1 MNYMSRYSSI
11 ALIALLLIVVPCIGS
26 AAAVPPDSSITYTIT
41 VQEDGTGIWHVE
53 YRTLL
58 ASDEDQKA
66 FDAYAKNLSGLFLP
80 QFRDLMQRSASQASV
95 ATSRKME
102 ITDFSGDAV
111 VQISPTGKYGI
122 VFYSFN
128 WKGFAKP
135 GDQLTIGDAFAG
147 GMYLAKDH
155 TLIIRYPAGYT
166 VSLAE
171 PVPDQVRDGLIW
183 YGQRSFG
190 AGEPRLVFE
199 QSGFPYVPVLF
210 GSVLV
215 LIVIAVVFFI
225 LKKRRLENTNEP
237 DDIDKPVETDEPD
250 SATVPL
256 SEADIISLE
265 EKIIQLLQA
274 SNGEQYQSEIVKN
287 LGLPKSTVSATL
299 NDLHKRGV
307 IQKVKKGRE
316 NLIRLI

>member
-1 MNYMSRYSSI
+1 MTRYSIFS
-11 ALIALLLIVVPCIGS
+11 LIALLLVCTVGIAG
-26 AAAVPPDSSITYTIT
+26 AAVVPPDSSITYTIT
-41 VQEDGTGIWHVE
+41 VGEDGTGIWHVE

-66 FDAYAKNLSGLFLP
+66 FDAYAKNLSSLFLP
-80 QFRDLMQRSASQASV
+80 QFRDLMQRSASQGSV

-111 VQISPTGKYGI
+111 VQTSPTGKYGV
-122 VFYSFN
+122 VFFSFN

-135 GDQLTIGDAFAG
+135 GDQLSIGDAFAG

-171 PVPDQVRDGLIW
+171 PAPDQVRDGLIW

-210 GSVLV
+210 GSALV
-215 LIVIAVVFFI
+215 LIVIAGVFFV
-225 LKKRRLENTNEP
+225 LRKRRIEDIKEP
-237 DDIDKPVETDEPD
+237 VQTDEPD
-250 SATVPL
+250 IATVPL
-256 SEADIISLE
+256 SDAEMLSLE
-265 EKIIQLLQA
+265 EKIVQLLKA
-274 SNGEQYQSEIVKN
+274 SNGEQYQSEIIKN

-299 NDLHKRGV
+299 NDLHKRGI
-307 IQKVKKGRE
+307 IQKIKKGRE
-316 NLIRLI
+316 NLIRLT

>member
-1 MNYMSRYSSI
+1 MTRYRI
-11 ALIALLLIVVPCIGS
+11 FFLIVLLLVCSVGIAG
-26 AAAVPPDSSITYTIT
+26 AAPVPPDSSITYTIT
-41 VQEDGTGIWHVE
+41 VGDDGTGIWHVE

-66 FDAYAKNLSGLFLP
+66 FDAYAKNLSSLFLP

-102 ITDFSGDAV
+102 IADFSGDAAI
-111 VQISPTGKYGI
+111 QTSPTGKYGV
-122 VFYSFN
+122 VFYSFI

-135 GDQLTIGDAFAG
+135 GDQLAIGDAFAG

-155 TLIIRYPAGYT
+155 TLIIKYPAGYT

-171 PVPDQVRDGLIW
+171 PAPDQVRDGLIW

-199 QSGFPYVPVLF
+199 RSVFPYVPVLF
-210 GSVLV
+210 GSALV
-215 LIVIAVVFFI
+215 LIVIAGVFFI
-225 LKKRRLENTNEP
+225 LKKRRLEDTNEP
-237 DDIDKPVETDEPD
+237 VQTDEPD
-250 SATVPL
+250 SAVVLL
-256 SEADIISLE
+256 SDAEMLSLE
-265 EKIIQLLQA
+265 EKIVQLLKT

-299 NDLHKRGV
+299 NDLHKRGI
-307 IQKVKKGRE
+307 IQKIKKGRE

>member
-1 MNYMSRYSSI
+1 MTRYSIFS
-11 ALIALLLIVVPCIGS
+11 LIALLLVCTVGIAG
-26 AAAVPPDSSITYTIT
+26 AAVVPPDPSITYTIT
-41 VQEDGTGIWHVE
+41 VGEDGTGIWHVE

-66 FDAYAKNLSGLFLP
+66 FDSYAKNLSSLFLP

-111 VQISPTGKYGI
+111 IQTSPTGKYGV
-122 VFYSFN
+122 VFYSFI

-171 PVPDQVRDGLIW
+171 PAPDQVRDGLIW

-210 GSVLV
+210 GSALV
-215 LIVIAVVFFI
+215 LIVIAGVFFV
-225 LKKRRLENTNEP
+225 LKKRRLEDTNE
-237 DDIDKPVETDEPD
+237 PVETDEPVETGEPD

-256 SEADIISLE
+256 SDAEMLSLE
-265 EKIIQLLQA
+265 EKIVQLLKA

-299 NDLHKRGV
+299 NDLHKRGI
-307 IQKVKKGRE
+307 IQKIKKGRE
-316 NLIRLI
+316 NLIRLA

>member
-1 MNYMSRYSSI
+1 MTRYSIFS
-11 ALIALLLIVVPCIGS
+11 LIALLLICTVGIAGAVV
-26 AAAVPPDSSITYTIT
+26 VPPDSSITYTIM

-66 FDAYAKNLSGLFLP
+66 FDGYAKNLSSLFLP

-111 VQISPTGKYGI
+111 IQTSPTGKYGV
-122 VFYSFN
+122 VFYSFT

-135 GDQLTIGDAFAG
+135 GDQLAIGDAFAG

-155 TLIIRYPAGYT
+155 TLIIKYPAGYT
-166 VSLAE
+166 ISLAE
-171 PVPDQVRDGLIW
+171 PAPDQVRDGLIW

-199 QSGFPYVPVLF
+199 RSGFPYVQVLF
-210 GSVLV
+210 GSALV
-215 LIVIAVVFFI
+215 LIVIAGVFFV
-225 LKKRRLENTNEP
+225 LRKRRLEDTNEP
-237 DDIDKPVETDEPD
+237 VLTDEPVETDDPD

-256 SEADIISLE
+256 SDAEMLSLE
-265 EKIIQLLQA
+265 EKIIQLLKT
-274 SNGEQYQSEIVKN
+274 SNGEQYQSDIVKN

-299 NDLHKRGV
+299 NDLHKRGI
-307 IQKVKKGRE
+307 IQKIKKGRE

>member
-1 MNYMSRYSSI
+1 MTRYSIFS
-11 ALIALLLIVVPCIGS
+11 LIALLLVCTVGIAG
-26 AAAVPPDSSITYTIT
+26 AAPVPPDSSITYSIT
-41 VQEDGTGIWHVE
+41 VGEDGTGIWHVE

-58 ASDEDQKA
+58 ASDDDQQA
-66 FDAYAKNLSGLFLP
+66 FDGYAKNLSSLFLP

-111 VQISPTGKYGI
+111 IQTSPSGKYGV

-135 GDQLTIGDAFAG
+135 GDQISLGDAFAG

-155 TLIIRYPAGYT
+155 TLIIRYPPGYT

-171 PVPDQVRDGLIW
+171 PAPDQVRDGLIW

-199 QSGFPYVPVLF
+199 RFAFPYIPVLF
-210 GSVLV
+210 GCA
-215 LIVIAVVFFI
+215 IVIIMIAGLLFVLRKRH
-225 LKKRRLENTNEP
+225 LKNTNEP
-237 DDIDKPVETDEPD
+237 AETDEPD
-250 SATVPL
+250 SATVTMSDAEML
-256 SEADIISLE
+256 SLE
-265 EKIIQLLQA
+265 EKIVQLLKT
-274 SNGEQYQSEIVKN
+274 SNGEQFQSEIVKN